1 MLCLVP
7 LSVAQTIWRRMMEW
21 LVNNKLEGMWEEVVM
36 AEFEVPTRHLLK
48 GMNKTMKYIK
58 LSGLWS

>member
-1 MLCLVP
+1 
-7 LSVAQTIWRRMMEW
+7 MMGW
-21 LVNNKLEGMWEEVVM
+21 YVNNKLEGIWEEVVV
-36 AEFEVPTRHLLK
+36 AEFEVLTRHLRK